1 MKKLLLLLS
10 AALTALAVSACG
22 ASAPAAQPAPQNTA
36 AADGHKAVLVIDGSR
51 LPVTLRNEP
60 SANDLYSRLP
70 VTLSFKDFSG
80 MEKIAYFD
88 KRLDETGQKV
98 GCHPLAGDTGQKVGC
113 HPLAGDLCVYQPWG
127 NLSIFYVDFKDDRNL
142 IPIGRLESGLDIV
155 KAHDS
160 FTATL
165 EKAE

>member
-10 AALTALAVSACG
+10 TALTALAVSACG
-22 ASAPAAQPAPQNTA
+22 ASAPAAQPAQQNTA
-36 AADGHKAVLVIDGSR
+36 AADSHKAVLVIDGSR

-88 KRLDETGQKV
+88 KRLDEK
-98 GCHPLAGDTGQKVGC
+98 GQKVGC

>member
-22 ASAPAAQPAPQNTA
+22 ASSPAAQQSAPQNTA

-98 GCHPLAGDTGQKVGC
+98 GCHPLT
-113 HPLAGDLCVYQPWG
+113 GDLCVYQPWG
-127 NLSIFYVDFKDDRNL
+127 NLSIFYVDFKNDRNL

>member
-51 LPVTLRNEP
+51 LPVTL
-60 SANDLYSRLP
+60 
-70 VTLSFKDFSG
+70 SFKDFSG

-88 KRLDETGQKV
+88 KRLDEK
-98 GCHPLAGDTGQKVGC
+98 GQKVGC

>member
-10 AALTALAVSACG
+10 AALTALAVSACC
-22 ASAPAAQPAPQNTA
+22 ASSPAAQQRAPQNTA
-36 AADGHKAVLVIDGSR
+36 AADGHKAVLVIDGNR

-88 KRLDETGQKV
+88 KRLDEK
-98 GCHPLAGDTGQKVGC
+98 GQKVGC

>member
-36 AADGHKAVLVIDGSR
+36 AANGHKAVLVIDGRR

-88 KRLDETGQKV
+88 KRLDEKGQKV
-98 GCHPLAGDTGQKVGC
+98 GCHPLCGRFVRLSAVGQFK
-113 HPLAGDLCVYQPWG
+113 HFLC
-127 NLSIFYVDFKDDRNL
+127 
-142 IPIGRLESGLDIV
+142 
-155 KAHDS
+155 
-160 FTATL
+160 
-165 EKAE
+165 

>member
-22 ASAPAAQPAPQNTA
+22 ASAPAAHPAPQNTA

-80 MEKIAYFD
+80 MEN
-88 KRLDETGQKV
+88 RLLPDDINYDEVTG
-98 GCHPLAGDTGQKVGC
+98 L
-113 HPLAGDLCVYQPWG
+113 
-127 NLSIFYVDFKDDRNL
+127 
-142 IPIGRLESGLDIV
+142 RLEAREKLKKIRPHSFGQASRISGVSPADISV
-155 KAHDS
+155 
-160 FTATL
+160 L
-165 EKAE
+165 MVWMEGRR

>member
-98 GCHPLAGDTGQKVGC
+98 GCHPLAGD
-113 HPLAGDLCVYQPWG
+113 LCVYQPWG
-127 NLSIFYVDFKDDRNL
+127 NLSIFYVDFKDDSNL

-160 FTATL
+160 FTAML

>member
-1 MKKLLLLLS
+1 MADAYDVYATSDTYQLTESSTEKSISLLGQDLCVGG
-10 AALTALAVSACG
+10 TE
-22 ASAPAAQPAPQNTA
+22 NTA
-36 AADGHKAVLVIDGSR
+36 AADGHKAVLFIDGSR

-98 GCHPLAGDTGQKVGC
+98 GCHPLAGD
-113 HPLAGDLCVYQPWG
+113 LCVYQPWA
-127 NLSIFYVDFKDDRNL
+127 I
-142 IPIGRLESGLDIV
+142 
-155 KAHDS
+155 
-160 FTATL
+160 
-165 EKAE
+165 

>member
-22 ASAPAAQPAPQNTA
+22 ASSPASQQPAPQNTA
-36 AADGHKAVLVIDGSR
+36 AEDGHKAVLVIDG
-51 LPVTLRNEP
+51 
-60 SANDLYSRLP
+60 SRLP

-88 KRLDETGQKV
+88 KRLDEK
-98 GCHPLAGDTGQKVGC
+98 GQKVGC

-127 NLSIFYVDFKDDRNL
+127 NLSIFYVDFKDDSNL

>member
-22 ASAPAAQPAPQNTA
+22 ASSPAAQQPAPQNTA
-36 AADGHKAVLVIDGSR
+36 AADDHKAVLVIDDSR

-98 GCHPLAGDTGQKVGC
+98 GCHPLAGD
-113 HPLAGDLCVYQPWG
+113 LCVCG
-127 NLSIFYVDFKDDRNL
+127 AI
-142 IPIGRLESGLDIV
+142 
-155 KAHDS
+155 
-160 FTATL
+160 
-165 EKAE
+165 

>member
-10 AALTALAVSACG
+10 TALTALAVSACG
-22 ASAPAAQPAPQNTA
+22 ASAPAAQPAAQNTA

-51 LPVTLRNEP
+51 LPVTLSNEP

-88 KRLDETGQKV
+88 KRLDETGQKLAAI
-98 GCHPLAGDTGQKVGC
+98 PLQAICAFISRG
-113 HPLAGDLCVYQPWG
+113 A
-127 NLSIFYVDFKDDRNL
+127 I
-142 IPIGRLESGLDIV
+142 
-155 KAHDS
+155 
-160 FTATL
+160 
-165 EKAE
+165 

>member
-22 ASAPAAQPAPQNTA
+22 ASSPAAQPAPQNTA

-51 LPVTLRNEP
+51 LPVTL
-60 SANDLYSRLP
+60 
-70 VTLSFKDFSG
+70 SFKDFSG
-80 MEKIAYFD
+80 MEKIAYFN
-88 KRLDETGQKV
+88 KRLDE
-98 GCHPLAGDTGQKVGC
+98 TGQKVGC

-127 NLSIFYVDFKDDRNL
+127 NLSIFYVDFKDDSNL

>member
-36 AADGHKAVLVIDGSR
+36 AADDHKAVLVISGSR

-88 KRLDETGQKV
+88 KRLDEK
-98 GCHPLAGDTGQKVGC
+98 GQKVGC

-155 KAHDS
+155 KGHDS

-165 EKAE
+165 EKTE

>member
-1 MKKLLLLLS
+1 MKKLFLILGT
-10 AALTALAVSACG
+10 ALTALALNACG
-22 ASAPAAQPAPQNTA
+22 GSTTQTQAAQPQSAAPQEA
-36 AADGHKAVLVIDGSR
+36 HRAVLVVAGQR

-70 VTLSFKDFSG
+70 VTLTFKDFSG

-98 GCHPLAGDTGQKVGC
+98 GCHPLAGD
-113 HPLAGDLCVYQPWG
+113 LCVYQPWG
-127 NLSIFYVDFKDDRNL
+127 NLSIFYVDFKNDRNL
-142 IPIGRLESGLDIV
+142 IPIGRLESGLDVI
-155 KAHDS
+155 KAQTGD

>member
-22 ASAPAAQPAPQNTA
+22 ASAPAAQPAQQNAA
-36 AADGHKAVLVIDGSR
+36 AADGHKAVLVIDG
-51 LPVTLRNEP
+51 
-60 SANDLYSRLP
+60 SRLP

-88 KRLDETGQKV
+88 KRLDEK
-98 GCHPLAGDTGQKVGC
+98 GQKVGC

>member
-1 MKKLLLLLS
+1 MKKLLLILGT
-10 AALTALAVSACG
+10 ALTALALSACG
-22 ASAPAAQPAPQNTA
+22 GTTTQTQAAQPQSAAPQEV
-36 AADGHKAVLVIDGSR
+36 HRAVLVVDGQR
-51 LPVTLRNEP
+51 LPVTLRSEP

-70 VTLSFKDFSG
+70 VTLTFKDFSG

-88 KRLDETGQKV
+88 KRLDE
-98 GCHPLAGDTGQKVGC
+98 TGQKVGC

-142 IPIGRLESGLDIV
+142 IPIGRLESGLDVI
-155 KAHDS
+155 KAQTGD

>member
-22 ASAPAAQPAPQNTA
+22 ASSPAAQPAQQNTA
-36 AADGHKAVLVIDGSR
+36 AADGHKAVLVIDG
-51 LPVTLRNEP
+51 
-60 SANDLYSRLP
+60 SRLP

-98 GCHPLAGDTGQKVGC
+98 GCHPLAGD
-113 HPLAGDLCVYQPWG
+113 LCVYQPWG
-127 NLSIFYVDFKDDRNL
+127 NLSIFYVDFKNDRNL
-142 IPIGRLESGLDIV
+142 IPIARLESGLDIV

>member
-36 AADGHKAVLVIDGSR
+36 AADGHKAGSR

-98 GCHPLAGDTGQKVGC
+98 GCHPLAGD
-113 HPLAGDLCVYQPWG
+113 LCVYQPWG
-127 NLSIFYVDFKDDRNL
+127 NLSIFYVDFKDDSNL
-142 IPIGRLESGLDIV
+142 IPIGRLERGLDIV

>member
-1 MKKLLLLLS
+1 MKKLLLLLI

-22 ASAPAAQPAPQNTA
+22 ASSPAAQPAPQNTT
-36 AADGHKAVLVIDGSR
+36 AADGHKAVLVIDGC
-51 LPVTLRNEP
+51 
-60 SANDLYSRLP
+60 RLP

-98 GCHPLAGDTGQKVGC
+98 GCHPLAD
-113 HPLAGDLCVYQPWG
+113 DLCVYQPWG
-127 NLSIFYVDFKDDRNL
+127 NLSIFYVDFKDDSNL